1 MTAVKTGKVS
11 LIGSGPGDLE
21 LLTLKAVRLLRECDV
36 VFLDDLANP
45 DILQFAKPEVEV
57 LLVGKR
63 PGKMHTAQ
71 EWIIEQM
78 IAYARAGKNIAR
90 VKGGDPFIFGRGGE
104 EIEALA
110 EAGITFEVVSGLTAG
125 MAVPARLGIPLTH
138 RHHAS
143 GVTFMTGHSCKDEDV
158 NWRCLVDSKN
168 TIVIYMGIAKI
179 EEIVNKLISHGLESD
194 TAVAIIENGT
204 LPEQRFHLTELSNLT
219 AVVKD
224 NGYASPSIIIIGNV
238 VTLHNA
244 VHKGLDNSRSQQ
256 PVPSVAV
263 KKETK
268 QPSTQ
273 ALETA

>member
-21 LLTLKAVRLLRECDV
+21 LLTLKAVRLLKECDV

-45 DILQFAKPEVEV
+45 DILQFAKPDVEV

-110 EAGITFEVVSGLTAG
+110 EAGITFEIVSGLTAG
-125 MAVPARLGIPLTH
+125 IAVPARLGIPLTH

-143 GVTFMTGHSCKDEDV
+143 GVTFITGHSCKDEDV
-158 NWRCLVDSKN
+158 NWRSLVDSRN

-179 EEIVNKLISHGLESD
+179 DEIVSKLIANGQAID
-194 TAVAIIENGT
+194 TAVVIIENGT
-204 LPEQRFHLTELSNLT
+204 LPEQRYHLTNLGDLAT
-219 AVVKD
+219 TVKD
-224 NGYASPSIIIIGNV
+224 NHYASPSIIVIGTV
-238 VTLHNA
+238 VTLHSTVESSLN
-244 VHKGLDNSRSQQ
+244 NSAS
-256 PVPSVAV
+256 
-263 KKETK
+263 ETK
-268 QPSTQ
+268 QHQ
-273 ALETA
+273 ALEIVQT